1 MTDIKKTTAEHTD
14 TKKTTTEHTDAKTTT
29 AEPTTHKKHASEP
42 AAHKGTDHKMTETKE
57 TDHKGA
63 KGKVDPTH
71 TAPPSPAAM
80 RPRVANPS
88 AVTGGDAMTDVEVK
102 KIQELKS
109 NALQV
114 AQQSPAVVQDEFRVE
129 NDMTKNLGY

>member
-14 TKKTTTEHTDAKTTT
+14 TKKTTTEHTDAKKTT
-29 AEPTTHKKHASEP
+29 AEPAAHKKSASEP
-42 AAHKGTDHKMTETKE
+42 AAHKGTEHKE

-71 TAPPSPAAM
+71 TAPPSTSAM
-80 RPRVANPS
+80 KPRVANPS
-88 AVTGGDAMTDVEVK
+88 AVTGGDAMTDVEAK